1 MSDSANRCASSRDFP
16 WTITSAFSKHIKFTA
31 RFEAVS
37 GTMTITGTERR
48 RPAKATASP
57 AFPPDDAMKRFAPR
71 FRYSSHAYPI
81 PLVLKEPDGCM
92 DSIFS
97 QMDWPTLWLIE
108 RDLISGVSICSGIYD
123 SRLDLTSKKGR
134 YSYNGAQEVS
144 SQASAFPFP
153 FGHKFPS
160 AK

>member
-1 MSDSANRCASSRDFP
+1 MSDSANWCASSKDFP

-37 GTMTITGTERR
+37 GTTMITGTERC

-81 PLVLKEPDGCM
+81 PLVLKEPDGCA

-97 QMDWPTLWLIE
+97 QMD
-108 RDLISGVSICSGIYD
+108 
-123 SRLDLTSKKGR
+123 
-134 YSYNGAQEVS
+134 
-144 SQASAFPFP
+144 
-153 FGHKFPS
+153 
-160 AK
+160 